1 MPMSKSKSLFDA
13 DTTHD
18 YPLAF
23 NTYAQIE
30 AYAEAYAD
38 RRNFEFGVA
47 PEMHIREPMSG
58 KTTVRPPKLG
68 ALPPVSFPKP
78 AKPPKPVGLPPVP
91 AHLDLGGKFD
101 LF

>member
-1 MPMSKSKSLFDA
+1 MTKSMFDA

-38 RRNFEFGVA
+38 RVAFERGTA
-47 PEMHIREPMSG
+47 PDMHISEPLTG
-58 KTTVRPPKLG
+58 NPTVRPKAKAG

-78 AKPPKPVGLPPVP
+78 AKLPKPVGLPPVP
-91 AHLDLGGKFD
+91 AFLDLGGKFSP
-101 LF
+101 F